1 MLAHEYSI
9 GGHNRASVGRYLAGI
24 AAIAATVATTL
35 LAGIGKI
42 MMALGLPSWA
52 YSYLAIA
59 ISAGVAYGFV
69 YWIFNKYAWKAL
81 SRVWKIP
88 NIDGDWKCSGQSLD
102 DDGTVKFDWNS
113 TIKISQDWEKIH
125 IKQKTEQSSSNSVSA
140 ALIPCGDGTYLLM
153 YSYRNEPRTG
163 EPELQSHLGYCELQF
178 EKDLKSA
185 TGEYFTAKGRKSFGR
200 ISITRAEN

>member
-1 MLAHEYSI
+1 MLAHGYSI
-9 GGHNRASVGRYLAGI
+9 EGHNRASVGRYLAGI
-24 AAIAATVATTL
+24 AAIAATLATTL
-35 LAGIGKI
+35 LASIGKL
-42 MMALGLPSWA
+42 MVALGMPSWA
-52 YSYLAIA
+52 YSYSAIA
-59 ISAGVAYGFV
+59 ISASLAYGVV

-81 SRVWKIP
+81 SRLWKIP
-88 NIDGDWKCSGQSLD
+88 NIDGEWKGSGQSMD
-102 DDGTVKFDWNS
+102 DDGTIKFEWSS
-113 TIKISQDWEKIH
+113 TIKISQDWEKIY
-125 IKQKTEQSSSNSVSA
+125 IKQTTEQSASNSVSA

-153 YSYRNEPRTG
+153 YSYRNEPRVG

>member
-1 MLAHEYSI
+1 MLAHGYSI
-9 GGHNRASVGRYLAGI
+9 EGHNRASVGRYLASI
-24 AAIAATVATTL
+24 AAIAATLATTL
-35 LAGIGKI
+35 LASIGKL
-42 MMALGLPSWA
+42 MVALGMPSWA
-52 YSYLAIA
+52 YSYSAIA
-59 ISAGVAYGFV
+59 ISASVAYGVV

-81 SRVWKIP
+81 SRLWKIP
-88 NIDGDWKCSGQSLD
+88 NIDGEWKGSGQSID
-102 DDGTVKFDWNS
+102 DDGTVKFEWSS

-125 IKQKTEQSSSNSVSA
+125 IKQKTGQSASNSVSA

-153 YSYRNEPRTG
+153 YSYRNEPRAG

-185 TGEYFTAKGRKSFGR
+185 TGEYFTAKGRKSCGR